1 MGPVTAMEAE
11 LGDLG
16 QGPDRMPSLLLY
28 MLRVG
33 SWPEAKVLSSGVLLQ
48 RPSAFPCC
56 RAFLATILTQAVDYG
71 HPQLA
76 DEVQAFLESLG
87 GKAGLS
93 PPQA

>member
-33 SWPEAKVLSSGVLLQ
+33 SWPEAKVLSSGVLHSLEGCSDHLHSHVAALFW
-48 RPSAFPCC
+48 RPFSPRLWTMDTLSWLTRCKLSSNPWEGK
-56 RAFLATILTQAVDYG
+56 LA
-71 HPQLA
+71 
-76 DEVQAFLESLG
+76 
-87 GKAGLS
+87 
-93 PPQA
+93 